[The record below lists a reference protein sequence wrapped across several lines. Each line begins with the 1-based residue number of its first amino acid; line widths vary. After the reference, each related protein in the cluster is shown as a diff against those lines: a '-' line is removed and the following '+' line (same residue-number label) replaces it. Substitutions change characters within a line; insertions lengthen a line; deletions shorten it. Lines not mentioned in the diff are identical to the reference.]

1 MAASDFLKRRVE
13 EDKKAVST
21 KTVVQ
26 KPIASD
32 FLQNLAKGSKETP
45 LNASGARVTHDNNS
59 MGLYK
64 AAQRVEG
71 TVSKEAGNFP
81 ASPSRGSTLNQMG
94 SITIQKPTMADFRT
108 LTAKKKPTTNIN
120 LDNKPVQSHVTV
132 NPTLVTATKKTEPQ
146 RSVAKN
152 RKTMLYETN
161 DSLLSDQE
169 ILEKYRYVVNDKEMD
184 ANTRNLA
191 AKKGLAVTGRM
202 RDKNLFSG
210 KRNSEL
216 ANEITTLQ
224 GDLTYMT
231 KAYARGKG
239 YGDAYGLNYVGNK
252 LSDNFVETSG
262 DTQLQATAEARKKL
276 GQQAAEDNPLSVA
289 SGRLMGEGLKYA
301 AFSPLIE
308 GQVAKATSALGAK
321 MGASTAPAVAQ
332 QLYALGKYN
341 PAISKGLQFGGNIL
355 GQQAADTLLT
365 TPTVVLEGIEA
376 GKSKGQIATDVA
388 KQQAMDLG
396 FNLGFGALESGGK
409 VLNAAAKTKEAQKNI
424 SVQMKRSML
433 GELPSN
439 EYIKLGETPGILKKY
454 GMTDGEMMMPQT
466 VVPKVAYPA
475 EYRQTLAK
483 SSGISDANVKYIQG
497 HNLGFEAIRQIPE
510 KLKKPVA
517 ILKSATRDKSIV
529 VLTDMIDAYGQ
540 PVIVPLRVGENNF
553 LEFSNVI
560 PTMYGR
566 QGFVDFMKKQKQDG
580 NILYLNKKRNLQKLL
595 DNGLQLPESY
605 SNADPML
612 SLARKNGKVKDAEL
626 KNIGKGNKL
635 ETAERELAE
644 RMQKVDKTGTQRDL
658 LIETPPLSEGIMTAA
673 ELQELGF
680 SGNVKGLLDV
690 ENRQALN
697 DELKSLIDG
706 KGIREEYK
714 TIVTQHGKDS
724 PEAKRFIQEKKARK
738 AELAETLGYA
748 DNMAFAEESRAVNEA
763 LRELKKITGVHGKEN
778 TKLSK
783 ELLQEAATDVRLH
796 GNISRE
802 TKERIFN
809 EMISMG
815 GISNKEVIDQNLKG
829 TLKKTVLR
837 ISKMDAANIPDFDQF
852 RKSLFGKIGGISKGE
867 KGEYID
873 VAYNE
878 LHSLFPERFPG
889 DIVHPAEQLEQIAK
903 VADDMK
909 IKQTSLLKTLS
920 KEERASLKES
930 FNASLAKV
938 EGNLQRVTQ
947 RQEERR
953 AKQIRKVMASEMKM
967 NMDSL
972 STKDMEGLFNERYQL
987 RKELERT
994 KKKAALTNSE
1004 KLMVTQLLNG
1014 DISFD
1019 DIGRTAV
1026 PNLADMVKR
1035 ITDVYN
1041 AEKQLRQ
1048 IEGAIGDYR
1057 VAKATG
1063 RSKMIGDAVGEIRV
1077 STDGKQGWRD
1087 MNPSLMGRLTQERI
1101 LEKVTDKK
1109 TAKRIF
1115 EKIFEPIHT
1124 AERDRQLF
1132 MKGITDKVKKLNIDT
1147 KKKYGVTVKGL
1158 QGVEEQTYELSESGL
1173 VHWLGTKRSQ
1183 LRELERKGNGMSP
1196 QEVHAYNRLWA
1207 EIKAAESA
1215 VSKEQLAKIDKG
1227 IQLFQRVY
1235 KEIHPKINEVL
1246 IRNGYDPIGYIEGY
1260 FPSMFFDDA
1269 ADPMGK
1275 ALQKLGF
1282 DFASKELPMDIAGRT
1297 ENFRPGKKWAGN
1309 LLERTTDKTDYD
1321 ALRAMDKYLD
1331 DISDV
1336 IYHTDNIKNLREY
1349 EEHLRYTLSPDGVK
1363 AEADAIKSNP
1373 ALSAEEIREKL
1384 DKLYEQNGKNHTL
1397 QNYVNN
1403 IRRYTDL
1410 LAGKKHSLDRVLETD
1425 VFGRSVYKAV
1435 NTLESRIGANMV
1447 AGNIGS
1453 AITNI
1458 IPITQGMSPM
1468 STKSNMKGLKES
1480 LQYMFKDGIDDIT
1493 RKSAFLTTREG
1504 REMLYKTGL
1513 QKVTDIAVS
1522 PMELVDRFTTQAVW
1536 RSRFYDNLKKGI
1548 DEGKAILEA
1557 DDYCRRLFAGRSK
1570 GAMPTIFH
1578 SKAAKP
1584 LTMFQ
1589 LEVNNQLDFL
1599 LKDLPKEAHG
1609 SAIRA
1614 MKIYSGVLL
1623 SAYLYNDVYEKLT
1636 GRRSALD
1643 PIGIANRAVRDFTG
1657 TGMRNTIDIAGDI
1670 IQGKGLQ
1677 LTDTAEAKKPSQA
1690 VGNLLKDAGGNVPFF
1705 GGVVFDGGRIPLSA
1719 AIPGVGAGG
1728 SMIDS
1733 FAGIT
1738 SGEKAWADVKK
1749 DLLNPLYYTIPPFG
1763 GGQVRKTIGGLST
1776 MAKGGSYTVTNKGER
1791 LQFAVD
1797 QSSPTKWAQAGVFG
1811 KWALPEAQG
1820 YLDGQTK
1827 AFSEKRTST
1836 YEKLKE
1842 KGIVNLQA
1850 YGAIGQVMA
1859 AESQE
1864 EKRKALRMVPIR
1876 EEGRAIIYYDLLASD
1891 KDRAAMDMLRK
1902 LGEDDTAIYEC
1913 IEQLAG
1919 DKTDNR
1925 KRNILLESKL
1935 SNEAK
1940 KYIYREKIS
1949 KDTDKWLYQYD
1960 QAGMKMDDFI
1970 QIKNKFV
1977 VLKNRSLPT
1986 WEKREAFVQW
1996 VLQNGYSKEQRDV
2009 IYDSFNIAKKYRR

>member
-13 EDKKAVST
+13 EDKKTVSP
-21 KTVVQ
+21 KAVVQ

-32 FLQNLAKGSKETP
+32 FLQNLAKGSKETA

-71 TVSKEAGNFP
+71 TVSKKAGNFP
-81 ASPSRGSTLNQMG
+81 ASPSRGSTLNPMG

-108 LTAKKKPTTNIN
+108 LTAKKQPSTYIN
-120 LDNKPVQSHVTV
+120 LDKKPVQSLVTV
-132 NPTLVTATKKTEPQ
+132 NPTLVTATKKTEHQ
-146 RSVAKN
+146 RSVAKD

-210 KRNSEL
+210 KRNSRL

-224 GDLTYMT
+224 GDLAYMT
-231 KAYARGKG
+231 KAYARGEG
-239 YGDAYGLNYVGNK
+239 YSDAFDIIGFN
-252 LSDNFVETSG
+252 
-262 DTQLQATAEARKKL
+262 QARKKITENAVDKLDNEALRKQVEKRKTL
-276 GQQAAEDNPLSVA
+276 GKQTVNDNPGSVMA
-289 SGRLMGEGLKYA
+289 GRFIGEGLIYGALAPK
-301 AFSPLIE
+301 IE
-308 GQVAKATSALGAK
+308 AGVAMATSSLGAK

-396 FNLGFGALESGGK
+396 FNLGFGALEAGGK

-424 SVQMKRSML
+424 AVQMKRSML

-439 EYIKLGETPGILKKY
+439 EYIKLGETPEILKKY

-566 QGFVDFMKKQKQDG
+566 QGFVEFMKKQKQDG

-690 ENRQALN
+690 ENRKALN

-796 GNISRE
+796 GSISRE

-809 EMISMG
+809 EMASMG
-815 GISNKEVIDQNLKG
+815 GISNKEVIDQNLKE

-967 NMDSL
+967 NIDSL
-972 STKDMEGLFNERYQL
+972 SAKDIEGLFKERYQL
-987 RKELERT
+987 RKELERA
-994 KKKAALTNSE
+994 KKRASLTSWEGNKVE
-1004 KLMVTQLLNG
+1004 QLLSG
-1014 DISFD
+1014 ETSLDKV
-1019 DIGRTAV
+1019 REAAV
-1026 PNLADMVKR
+1026 SADSVRR
-1035 ITDVYN
+1035 IVDVYN
-1041 AEKQLRQ
+1041 AKKQLRHV
-1048 IEGAIGDYR
+1048 EAAIGDYR
-1057 VAKATG
+1057 TAKSTG
-1063 RSKMIGDAVGEIRV
+1063 RAKMIADAVGEIRV
-1077 STDGKQGWRD
+1077 SADGKQGWKD

-1115 EKIFEPIHT
+1115 ENIIEPIHI
-1124 AERDRQLF
+1124 AEREKQHF
-1132 MKGITDKVKKLNIDT
+1132 INGIIKRVKKLKINT
-1147 KKKYGVTVKGL
+1147 KKEFLFKGADN
-1158 QGVEEQTYELSESGL
+1158 ETYQLTESGL
-1173 VHWLGTKRSQ
+1173 MHYLGPKRFQLSQ
-1183 LRELERKGNGMSP
+1183 LEIKGQRISQDEAELINRLRQEISSAEAVLSNEQLERVDRGIRVFQDIYK
-1196 QEVHAYNRLWA
+1196 EVH
-1207 EIKAAESA
+1207 
-1215 VSKEQLAKIDKG
+1215 
-1227 IQLFQRVY
+1227 
-1235 KEIHPKINEVL
+1235 PMINKVL
-1246 IRNGYDPIGYIEGY
+1246 IENGYDPIGYIPGY
-1260 FPSMFFDDA
+1260 FPNMFFDDA
-1269 ADPMGK
+1269 TDPMGK

-1297 ENFRPGKKWAGN
+1297 ETFRPGKHFAGN
-1309 LLERTTDKTDYD
+1309 LLERTSDKTDYD
-1321 ALRAMDKYLD
+1321 ALRAMDKYWD
-1331 DISDV
+1331 DIGDV

-1363 AEADAIKSNP
+1363 AEADAIKSNT

-1480 LQYMFKDGIDDIT
+1480 LQYMFKDGMDDIT

-1643 PIGIANRAVRDFTG
+1643 PIGIANKAVRDFTG
-1657 TGMRNTIDIAGDI
+1657 AGMRNTIDIAGDI

-1842 KGIVNLQA
+1842 KGIVNMQA

-1925 KRNILLESKL
+1925 KRNIILESKL

-1977 VLKNRSLPT
+1977 MLKNRSLPT

-1996 VLQNGYSKEQRDV
+1996 VLQNGYSEAQRAV
-2009 IYDSFNIAKKYRR
+2009 IYDSFNIAKKYRK